1 MTEDI
6 ATASYSPRCWSST
19 STTRLR
25 PSTSPAAR
33 AELLRGPLAGCADA
47 WAWVADYDLVPR
59 NLEAEFLA
67 HPDPAIAIAV
77 LESRTTKPAQ
87 WRALLFDWRPEVRLW
102 ATERLLGHR
111 SHARRIGL
119 LWRAGD
125 EACRVVVA
133 HHVARLLNLTALPGP
148 LPGALSRRARW
159 RLLAALWII
168 CRNQEILRNLPGG
181 MLRVAASHPSRRI
194 AAWAAA
200 LVTAPEQ

>member
-1 MTEDI
+1 MARRSAALATELLVGSRI
-6 ATASYSPRCWSST
+6 T
-19 STTRLR
+19 
-25 PSTSPAAR
+25 PAAR
-33 AELLRGPLAGCADA
+33 AELLRGPLADCVDA

-87 WRALLFDWRPEVRLW
+87 WRALLFDQRPAVRLW
-102 ATERLLGHR
+102 ATRRLLGHP

-125 EACRVVVA
+125 EVCRSAVARHVVA
-133 HHVARLLNLTALPGP
+133 LLHLTA

-159 RLLAALWII
+159 HLLAALRIH
-168 CRNQEILRNLPGG
+168 CRSQQILHHLPEGA
-181 MLRVAASHPSRRI
+181 LRAAANHPSRRI
-194 AAWAAA
+194 AARAGA
-200 LVTAPEQ
+200 LLAAPER